1 MKYKSLSCNKEY
13 SDRLNEELK
22 IKFKKTLQVFL
33 TSFSNNDINIFL
45 FLLRKAVY
53 PYEYMNDQEKFNETE
68 LSKKEEFYINL
79 NLEDIADYV
88 HVKKVFVKTLN

>member
-33 TSFSNNDINIFL
+33 TSFSNNDINIFP

>member
-53 PYEYMNDQEKFNETE
+53 PYEYMNDQ
-68 LSKKEEFYINL
+68 
-79 NLEDIADYV
+79 
-88 HVKKVFVKTLN
+88 